1 MKNEDET
8 EKYLRQTLK
17 KLKYPE
23 KEIEEKIKRL
33 KKKFNKDEKKEWDYW
48 AIELDPKKMDSGYLS
63 IWFNE
68 NIPKQQILGA
78 GSGSTIPHL
87 TKKNL

>member
-33 KKKFNKDEKKEWDYW
+33 KKKFNKDEKKSK
-48 AIELDPKKMDSGYLS
+48 I
-63 IWFNE
+63 
-68 NIPKQQILGA
+68 
-78 GSGSTIPHL
+78 T
-87 TKKNL
+87 